1 MPFLA
6 PSILSA
12 DLLRL
17 AEQIEIVEKNGADLI
32 HVDVMDGHFVPN
44 MTFGPAIVK
53 AIKKVTKLPIDVHLM
68 VTNPMDFVEWFAAT
82 GVQYLTIHQEA
93 CWHLDRAVNQIKNL
107 GCKAGISINPATP
120 VNTIKHLL
128 HDLDLVLVMSVNPGF
143 GGQKFIP
150 YTLEKIRE
158 LAEWR
163 SQLKADFLIEVDGG
177 IDEHTAKGVLE
188 AGADILVAGSAVFEK
203 ESIAKATH
211 KLKSIVK
218 AQGRE
223 V

>member
-1 MPFLA
+1 LPFLA

-12 DLLRL
+12 DLVRL
-17 AEQIEIVEKNGADLI
+17 VEQIEIVEKNGADLI

-53 AIKKVTKLPIDVHLM
+53 ALKKISKLPIDVHLM
-68 VTNPMDFVEWFAAT
+68 VSNPMQFVEWFAAS
-82 GVQYLTIHQEA
+82 GANYLTIHQEA
-93 CWHLDRAVNQIKNL
+93 YWHLDRAVNRIKAL

-120 VNTIKHLL
+120 VSAIRHLL
-128 HDLDLVLVMSVNPGF
+128 NDLDLVLVMTVNPGF

-158 LAEWR
+158 LDELR
-163 SQLKADFLIEVDGG
+163 SRLQANFLIEVDGG
-177 IDEHTAKGVLE
+177 IDELTAKSVLE
-188 AGADILVAGSAVFEK
+188 AGADILVAGSAIFEK
-203 ESIAKATH
+203 NSIAEAAH
-211 KLKSIVK
+211 KLKSIILARGK
-218 AQGRE
+218 E

>member
-12 DLLRL
+12 DLVQL
-17 AEQIEIVEKNGADLI
+17 AEQVKIVEKNGADLI

-44 MTFGPAIVK
+44 MTFGPAIVR
-53 AIKKVTKLPIDVHLM
+53 ALKKVTDLPIDVHLM
-68 VTNPMDFVEWFAAT
+68 VTNPMDFVEWFAAS
-82 GVQYLTIHQEA
+82 GANYLTIHQEA
-93 CWHLDRAVNQIKNL
+93 CWHLDRAVNRIKAL

-120 VNTIKHLL
+120 ISTIRHLL
-128 HDLDLVLVMSVNPGF
+128 NELDLVLVMSVNPGF

-158 LAEWR
+158 LDDLR
-163 SQLKADFLIEVDGG
+163 SQLKANFLIEVDGG
-177 IDEHTAKGVLE
+177 IDDQTAKGVLE
-188 AGADILVAGSAVFEK
+188 AGADILVAGSAIFEK
-203 ESIAKATH
+203 NPISEAAR
-211 KLKSIVK
+211 KLKSIIL
-218 AQGRE
+218 ARGRE